1 MDEKITNMQDASQAV
16 EQKLKDYMNGD
27 TAENPTNPNEVIK
40 TNTELPDLGHVDD
53 NKPVE
58 VEEPFKTESGVLG
71 ENPTLV
77 TPPVENPTPET
88 PQEKAVTGVT
98 EKTAAVTFDE
108 NIANAD
114 DHDDA
119 FEETLKKTEEE
130 LDSAFGDL
138 FGEMGEN
145 GGDNPTPPPSEEN
158 KEPESGDELPPSDED
173 TAESEETEEK
183 TEYNEDEDYKEASE
197 SEEAPK
203 SVSVANPSSYIE
215 EKVDHYTTVD
225 DTKLEETNAPV
236 IESGVNGETKELPAE
251 NPTTDIVN
259 KDNVDTGTVGAADGA
274 DEIIQELDKLNIVA
288 DSINGETGSIGSG
301 ATPEP
306 NGTVTSDTLTGTGSE
321 SEETEAEDNTTD
333 ESDEYKEESIEEE
346 TKVEEDTNEV
356 NKNTEEGNGETPNEI
371 GDNSSEE
378 ATRMDP
384 QPVVGDAGD
393 TNNLE
398 SDVDLHGDEFEKS
411 VEEFDKIIKID
422 SEDGKNLGEK
432 YTSET
437 NLITSTLDEAVA
449 AAEAARARIEKDM
462 AHMGFEAAML
472 GLSGSGM
479 ESATNP
485 DTGFDNNGDIL
496 NSIFKDL

>member
-27 TAENPTNPNEVIK
+27 TVENPTNPNEVIK

-58 VEEPFKTESGVLG
+58 VEEPFKTESGVIG

-145 GGDNPTPPPSEEN
+145 GGDNPIPPSEET
-158 KEPESGDELPPSDED
+158 KEPESDEVPPSEED
-173 TAESEETEEK
+173 NTENEEK
-183 TEYNEDEDYKEASE
+183 TEYNEDENYKEGSE
-197 SEEAPK
+197 CDETPK
-203 SVSVANPSSYIE
+203 SVSMANPSSYIE

-274 DEIIQELDKLNIVA
+274 EEIIQELEKLNIVA

-306 NGTVTSDTLTGTGSE
+306 NGTVTSDTLAGTGSE
-321 SEETEAEDNTTD
+321 SEEIEVEEKTD
-333 ESDEYKEESIEEE
+333 ESDEYREESTEEE
-346 TKVEEDTNEV
+346 NKVEEETNEV
-356 NKNTEEGNGETPNEI
+356 NENTEEGNGETPNEI

-384 QPVVGDAGD
+384 QPVIGDAGD

-449 AAEAARARIEKDM
+449 ASEAARANIERDM

-472 GLSGSGM
+472 GLNGTGM

>member
-40 TNTELPDLGHVDD
+40 TNTELPDLGHND
-53 NKPVE
+53 KPVE

-114 DHDDA
+114 NHDDA

-138 FGEMGEN
+138 FGQMKEN
-145 GGDNPTPPPSEEN
+145 GGGNLTPPSEEN
-158 KEPESGDELPPSDED
+158 KEPESDEVPPSEED
-173 TAESEETEEK
+173 NTENEEK
-183 TEYNEDEDYKEASE
+183 TEYNEDENYKEGSE
-197 SEEAPK
+197 CDETPK
-203 SVSVANPSSYIE
+203 SVSMANPSSYIE

-274 DEIIQELDKLNIVA
+274 EQIIQELDKLNIVA

-333 ESDEYKEESIEEE
+333 ESEDHKEESTENEDKVEEE
-346 TKVEEDTNEV
+346 TDEVKEE
-356 NKNTEEGNGETPNEI
+356 NTEEGNGETPNEI

-398 SDVDLHGDEFEKS
+398 SDVDLHGDKFEKS

-449 AAEAARARIEKDM
+449 AAEAARALIEKDM

>member
-16 EQKLKDYMNGD
+16 EQKLKDYMNGEL
-27 TAENPTNPNEVIK
+27 AENPTNPNEVVK
-40 TNTELPDLGHVDD
+40 TNTELPNLGHND
-53 NKPVE
+53 KPVE
-58 VEEPFKTESGVLG
+58 IEEPFKTESGVLG

-138 FGEMGEN
+138 FGQMGEN
-145 GGDNPTPPPSEEN
+145 GENPTSPSEEN
-158 KEPESGDELPPSDED
+158 KEAESDEVPPSEED
-173 TAESEETEEK
+173 NTESEEK
-183 TEYNEDEDYKEASE
+183 MEYNEDENYKEGSE
-197 SEEAPK
+197 CDETPK
-203 SVSVANPSSYIE
+203 SVSMANPSSYIE

-236 IESGVNGETKELPAE
+236 IESGVNGETKELPPE

-274 DEIIQELDKLNIVA
+274 EEIIQELDKLNIVA

-306 NGTVTSDTLTGTGSE
+306 TGTVTSDTLTGTGSE
-321 SEETEAEDNTTD
+321 SEETEVEDNTT
-333 ESDEYKEESIEEE
+333 EEDEYKDESTEDEN
-346 TKVEEDTNEV
+346 KVEEETNEV
-356 NKNTEEGNGETPNEI
+356 NENSEEGTGETPNEI

-384 QPVVGDAGD
+384 QPVIGDAGD
-393 TNNLE
+393 TDNLNT
-398 SDVDLHGDEFEKS
+398 DVDLHGDEFEKS

-449 AAEAARARIEKDM
+449 ASEAARASIEKDM

-472 GLSGSGM
+472 GLNGSGM

>member
-40 TNTELPDLGHVDD
+40 TQTELPDLGHVD
-53 NKPVE
+53 NKPVDI
-58 VEEPFKTESGVLG
+58 EEPFKTESGVLG

-77 TPPVENPTPET
+77 TPPVETPTPET

-108 NIANAD
+108 NITNAD
-114 DHDDA
+114 NHDDA
-119 FEETLKKTEEE
+119 FEESLKKTEEE

-138 FGEMGEN
+138 FGEMGES

-158 KEPESGDELPPSDED
+158 KEPESDEVPPSEED
-173 TAESEETEEK
+173 NTENEEK
-183 TEYNEDEDYKEASE
+183 TEYNEDENYKEGSE
-197 SEEAPK
+197 CDETPK
-203 SVSVANPSSYIE
+203 SVSMANPSSYIE

-306 NGTVTSDTLTGTGSE
+306 TGTATSDTLAGTGSE
-321 SEETEAEDNTTD
+321 SEETEFEEKTD
-333 ESDEYKEESIEEE
+333 ESDEYKDESTENEN
-346 TKVEEDTNEV
+346 KVEEDTNEV
-356 NKNTEEGNGETPNEI
+356 NENTEEGNGETPNEI
-371 GDNSSEE
+371 GDNSSDE

-398 SDVDLHGDEFEKS
+398 SDVNLHGDEFEKS

-449 AAEAARARIEKDM
+449 AAEAARALIEKDM

>member
-114 DHDDA
+114 NHDDA

-145 GGDNPTPPPSEEN
+145 GGDNPIPPSEEN
-158 KEPESGDELPPSDED
+158 KEPESDEVPPSEED
-173 TAESEETEEK
+173 TEEK
-183 TEYNEDEDYKEASE
+183 TEYNEDENYKEGSE
-197 SEEAPK
+197 CDETPK
-203 SVSVANPSSYIE
+203 SVSMANPSSYIE

-274 DEIIQELDKLNIVA
+274 EEIIQELDKLNIVA

-306 NGTVTSDTLTGTGSE
+306 NGTATSDTLAGTGSE
-321 SEETEAEDNTTD
+321 SEETEFEEKTD
-333 ESDEYKEESIEEE
+333 EADEYKEESTENEN
-346 TKVEEDTNEV
+346 KVEEDTNEV
-356 NKNTEEGNGETPNEI
+356 NENTEEGNGETPNEI

-384 QPVVGDAGD
+384 QPVVGDVGD

-449 AAEAARARIEKDM
+449 ASEAARASIEKDM

-472 GLSGSGM
+472 GLNGSGM